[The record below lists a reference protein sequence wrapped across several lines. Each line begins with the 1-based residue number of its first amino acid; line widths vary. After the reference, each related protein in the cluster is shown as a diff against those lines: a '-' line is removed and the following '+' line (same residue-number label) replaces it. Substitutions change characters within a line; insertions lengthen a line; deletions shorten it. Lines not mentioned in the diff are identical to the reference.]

1 MSEHQFIRTFLLPHL
16 RWDGP
21 HRNHGSRLVVR
32 CRSLAAPQPCPRC
45 GVFSV
50 TGYDAREVRVRDEPF
65 RTRPVE
71 LIVKKRRLLCK
82 PCGKVFTETIPGIR
96 KRARYTER
104 FCRAVLSACEKYS
117 NLSDVQR
124 DLKCSSGFVHST
136 LYRHLELQQRMRA
149 RPWPEAIGIDEHCFG
164 KRRPLCP
171 RRFVTMV
178 VDHKAESLFEVV
190 GGKTTKELEDALE
203 NVPGRENVKVVTLD
217 MCDPFRNFS
226 HAFFPN
232 AVCVADKFHVL
243 RLLDP
248 AITKRRVQLA
258 GNRRDMKT
266 RRLLLASAQRL
277 SIWDKLDLRQY
288 LDKHPELR
296 ELHEAREALFTLY
309 RTKGADR
316 ANTALEKLQE
326 RFRHSA
332 IPELRTLAKTL
343 RAWHREIIAHFVT
356 GLTNARVEGFNNKAK
371 LVKRRAYGYR
381 SERNYRLRL
390 LNTCR
395 P

>member
-1 MSEHQFIRTFLLPHL
+1 MPTHQFIRTFLLPHL
-16 RWDGP
+16 RWEGR
-21 HRNHGSRLVVR
+21 HARHGSRLLVR
-32 CRSLAAPQPCPRC
+32 CRTVLSPQACPRC
-45 GVFSV
+45 GVISA
-50 TGYDAREVRVRDEPF
+50 TGYDSRQVKIRDEPF

-71 LIVKKRRLLCK
+71 LVVRKRRLLCK
-82 PCGKVFTETIPGIR
+82 PCGKVFTEVIPGIR

-104 FCRAVLSACEKYS
+104 FGRAVLSACEKYS
-117 NLSDVQR
+117 NLRDVQQ
-124 DLKCSSGFVHST
+124 DLKCSSGFVYNT

-149 RPWPEAIGIDEHCFG
+149 RPWPEAIGIDEHFFG

-178 VDHKAESLFEVV
+178 VDHKARSLFEVV
-190 GGKTTKELEDALE
+190 DGKTQAELEGALARI
-203 NVPGRENVKVVTLD
+203 PGRENVKVATLD
-217 MCDPFRNFS
+217 MCDPFRNFVR
-226 HAFFPN
+226 ATFPN

-248 AITKRRVQLA
+248 AITRRRMQIT
-258 GNRRDMKT
+258 GNRRDMKM
-266 RRLLLASAQRL
+266 RRLLLKSAHNL
-277 SIWDKLDLRQY
+277 SIWEKLDLRHY

-296 ELHEAREALFTLY
+296 ELHEAREALFALY

-326 RFRHSA
+326 RFRASTL
-332 IPELRTLAKTL
+332 PELRTLAKTL
-343 RAWHREIIAHFVT
+343 RAWHREVIAHFVT

-381 SERNYRLRL
+381 SPRNYRLRL